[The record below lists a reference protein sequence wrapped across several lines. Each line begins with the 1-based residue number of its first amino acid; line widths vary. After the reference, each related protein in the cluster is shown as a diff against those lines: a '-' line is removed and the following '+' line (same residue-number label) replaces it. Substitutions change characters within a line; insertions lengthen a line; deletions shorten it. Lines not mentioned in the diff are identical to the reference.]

1 MIIWSVA
8 QELSSKSDPTLG
20 RASYA
25 IGQDTKMV
33 LVEMKM
39 MIIWSIAQELASKSD
54 PTLGRA
60 ASAIGQVTKVVSS
73 AVNVVDGPS
82 LLMMIVVA
90 MMILFFFTTTRLFF
104 FSRKMKICSQVSIS
118 GELLVLEIRGKSD
131 I

>member
-1 MIIWSVA
+1 MMIIWSIA
-8 QELSSKSDPTLG
+8 QELSSKSDPLG
-20 RASYA
+20 RASSA

-39 MIIWSIAQELASKSD
+39 MIIWSVAQELASKSD

-73 AVNVVDGPS
+73 AVNVLDGPS

-90 MMILFFFTTTRLFF
+90 MMILFFFTTTRLYF
-104 FSRKMKICSQVSIS
+104 
-118 GELLVLEIRGKSD
+118 IREK
-131 I
+131 